1 MDTMTAPYYPTPEP
15 LVDDVAAS
23 AYLGYKPITVLRMAG
38 KGLLPTIA
46 FPIGATGKFRYRF
59 KMSQLEAYVESLS
72 RPVAA

>member
-1 MDTMTAPYYPTPEP
+1 MDTTNTQHSPEP
-15 LVDDVAAS
+15 LVDADAAS
-23 AYLGYKPITVLRMAG
+23 DYLKYKPITVLRMAQ

-46 FPIGATGKFRYRF
+46 FPIGTTGKFRYRF

>member
-1 MDTMTAPYYPTPEP
+1 MDTLEQHYSPEP
-15 LVDDVAAS
+15 LVDADAAS
-23 AYLGYKPITVLRMAG
+23 AYLGYKPITVLRMAQ

-46 FPIGATGKFRYRF
+46 FPIGTTGKFRYRF